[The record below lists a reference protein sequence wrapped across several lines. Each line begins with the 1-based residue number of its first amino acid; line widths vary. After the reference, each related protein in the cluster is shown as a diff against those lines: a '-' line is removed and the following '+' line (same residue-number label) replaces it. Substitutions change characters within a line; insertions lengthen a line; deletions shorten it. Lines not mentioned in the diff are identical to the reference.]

1 MRRGLAVPCFADD
14 PRDLI
19 ELGIDAERAGFDGFF
34 LWDHM
39 VFSNTGEGPPIVD
52 PWLVLA
58 VVAASTTRIRLG
70 TMITPVPRRRPWQLA
85 RETTTLDRLS
95 NGRLILG
102 VGIGSPAYG
111 DFGIFHE
118 PSGERER
125 AELLDEG
132 LDVLA
137 GLWSGEKFSYQGSH
151 FTVDPVRF
159 TPTPV
164 QRPRIPVWV
173 GGVLPAAR
181 PIARAA
187 RWDGMVPIRFAGG
200 SLVRPSAEDIAETA
214 ATIAAARGAGPAP
227 AGSTS
232 ARGAAAG
239 SAAAGQA
246 RGSAARQA
254 GGPAAGY
261 DMVVWAEI
269 AAEPAEIPGIAVP
282 YQASGATWWI
292 ETAKPEPRWWEGV
305 QERVARGVPL

>member
-1 MRRGLAVPCFADD
+1 MSILQRGLAVPCFAED
-14 PRDLI
+14 PMELA
-19 ELGIDAERAGFDGFF
+19 ELGVEAERAGFDGFF
-34 LWDHM
+34 LWDHI

-58 VVAASTTRIRLG
+58 VVAARTTRIRLG

-85 RETTTLDRLS
+85 KETTTLDRLS

-118 PSGERER
+118 PADERVR

-132 LDVLA
+132 LDILA
-137 GLWSGEKFSYQGSH
+137 GLWSGERFSYQGRH
-151 FTVDPVRF
+151 FTLDPVRF

-187 RWDGMVPIRFAGG
+187 RWDGMVPIRFAERA
-200 SLVRPSAEDIAETA
+200 LVRPSAADLADVGA
-214 ATIAAARGAGPAP
+214 KIAAAR
-227 AGSTS
+227 
-232 ARGAAAG
+232 AAAG
-239 SAAAGQA
+239 S
-246 RGSAARQA
+246 
-254 GGPAAGY
+254 PAEF
-261 DMVVWAEI
+261 DLVVWAEVAEVPAQVLQI
-269 AAEPAEIPGIAVP
+269 ARP
-282 YQASGATWWI
+282 YQDSGVTWWI

-305 QERVARGVPL
+305 QERVASGV

>member
-1 MRRGLAVPCFADD
+1 MSILQRGLAVPCFAED
-14 PRDLI
+14 PMELA
-19 ELGIDAERAGFDGFF
+19 ELGVEAERAGFDGFF
-34 LWDHM
+34 LWDHI

-58 VVAASTTRIRLG
+58 VVAARTTRIRLG

-85 RETTTLDRLS
+85 KETTTLDRLS

-118 PSGERER
+118 PADERVR

-132 LDVLA
+132 LDILA
-137 GLWSGEKFSYQGSH
+137 GLWSGERFSYQGRH
-151 FTVDPVRF
+151 FTLDPVRF

-187 RWDGMVPIRFAGG
+187 RWDGMVPIRFAERA
-200 SLVRPSAEDIAETA
+200 LVRPSAADMADA
-214 ATIAAARGAGPAP
+214 GAKIAAAR
-227 AGSTS
+227 
-232 ARGAAAG
+232 AAAG
-239 SAAAGQA
+239 S
-246 RGSAARQA
+246 
-254 GGPAAGY
+254 PAEF
-261 DMVVWAEI
+261 DLVVWAEVAEVPAQVPEI
-269 AAEPAEIPGIAVP
+269 ARP
-282 YQASGATWWI
+282 YQDSGVTWWI
-292 ETAKPEPRWWEGV
+292 ETAKPEPRWWEGA
-305 QERVARGVPL
+305 QERVASGV

>member
-1 MRRGLAVPCFADD
+1 MATLARGLAVPCFAED
-14 PRDLI
+14 PMELAR
-19 ELGIDAERAGFDGFF
+19 LGIEAERAGFDGFF
-34 LWDHM
+34 LWDHI

-85 RETTTLDRLS
+85 KETTTLDRLS

-118 PSGERER
+118 PAGERER

-132 LDVLA
+132 LDILA
-137 GLWSGEKFSYQGSH
+137 GLWSGAKFSYQGSH

-200 SLVRPSAEDIAETA
+200 SLIRPSAEDIAGVG
-214 ATIAAARGAGPAP
+214 ATIAAARG
-227 AGSTS
+227 
-232 ARGAAAG
+232 
-239 SAAAGQA
+239 SAA
-246 RGSAARQA
+246 S
-254 GGPAAGY
+254 GGPAASGRPAASGGPAASGRPAADY
-261 DMVVWAEI
+261 DLVVWAEVAQVPADVPEI
-269 AAEPAEIPGIAVP
+269 AKP

-305 QERVARGVPL
+305 QERVAGGV